1 METNSEMSELR
12 ATGPSEH
19 PGSDRGIKRAVSF
32 WFFIRTTNISLTHYY
47 RNANKVTETS
57 PTVPKD
63 HPTIVAHESNTGN
76 VTPETGKDEAKILK
90 DPSVLGAL
98 FERRSFTDT
107 SPQKHRKTLA
117 RTTGRAGN
125 TAKEPYSN
133 QRRRLRGKR
142 E

>member
-1 METNSEMSELR
+1 METNSEMLELR

-32 WFFIRTTNISLTHYY
+32 WFFIRTTNISLTHH
-47 RNANKVTETS
+47 RNANQVTKTS

-63 HPTIVAHESNTGN
+63 HPTIVAHESGTGDI
-76 VTPETGKDEAKILK
+76 TSETGKDEAKILK
-90 DPSVLGAL
+90 DLSVLGAL
-98 FERRSFTDT
+98 FERSFTDA
-107 SPQKHRKTLA
+107 SPQKHRKPLA